1 MQTLPD
7 YKNVFLEHIYPK
19 EKSECLNA
27 QPNYFED
34 KWIIESV
41 QWHSC
46 YDVCYIKYTLNKML

>member
-1 MQTLPD
+1 MKTLMQTLPD

-34 KWIIESV
+34 K
-41 QWHSC
+41 
-46 YDVCYIKYTLNKML
+46 